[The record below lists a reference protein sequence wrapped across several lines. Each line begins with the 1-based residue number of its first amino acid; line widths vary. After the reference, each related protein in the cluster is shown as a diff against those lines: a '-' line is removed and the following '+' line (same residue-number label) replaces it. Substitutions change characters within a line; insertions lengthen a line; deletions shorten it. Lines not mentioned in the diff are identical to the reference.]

1 MGSQSFLPGGM
12 IQLAATAATARR
24 GVRAVGR
31 RRSTRTKKIRKR
43 ARKAA
48 ARGRGRT
55 AGKRKPKPGTKAWM
69 TYIRGMRGKKKR
81 K

>member
-12 IQLAATAATARR
+12 VQLAATAATARR

-31 RRSTRTKKIRKR
+31 RRRTRTKKKR
-43 ARKAA
+43 ARSGSAK
-48 ARGRGRT
+48 RSRSSGR